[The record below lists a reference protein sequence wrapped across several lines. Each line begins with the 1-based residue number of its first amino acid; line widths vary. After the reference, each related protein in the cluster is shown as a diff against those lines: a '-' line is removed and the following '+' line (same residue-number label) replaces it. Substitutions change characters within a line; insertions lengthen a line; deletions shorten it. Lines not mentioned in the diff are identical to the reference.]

1 MIQKRRL
8 TMVFSEKTQKM
19 IDETKKMGDRLLET
33 IELNRRNV
41 GKSCMGKMKK
51 KKCVMHDVEV
61 CGCDICS
68 AVRKKSCGEVVVG
81 KFRIRRVSDLKVNI
95 SLVGS
100 LEGGEF
106 SMEKFEKCV
115 GEFYDEN
122 F

>member
-1 MIQKRRL
+1 MGKIQK
-8 TMVFSEKTQKM
+8 KP
-19 IDETKKMGDRLLET
+19 
-33 IELNRRNV
+33 
-41 GKSCMGKMKK
+41 
-51 KKCVMHDVEV
+51 CVIHDVEV
-61 CGCDICS
+61 CECDVCS
-68 AVRKKSCGEVVVG
+68 KVRDKSCEIVIG